1 MIKPDMNLV
10 EMSNCIVPQCR
21 SGELGRNSV
30 FRPALQLRANP
41 KILMIS
47 NERERERERENT
59 EAWLRIQKPSPR
71 RQSDKFQLSRFQ
83 TDHLFSRSSR
93 LYPTWRSIEANGTL
107 ERDKYTDESFAQTM
121 LGENLCVLSSR

>member
-47 NERERERERENT
+47 NEREREREREREHGSMITNS
-59 EAWLRIQKPSPR
+59 EAVTTSTK
-71 RQSDKFQLSRFQ
+71 
-83 TDHLFSRSSR
+83 
-93 LYPTWRSIEANGTL
+93 
-107 ERDKYTDESFAQTM
+107 
-121 LGENLCVLSSR
+121 